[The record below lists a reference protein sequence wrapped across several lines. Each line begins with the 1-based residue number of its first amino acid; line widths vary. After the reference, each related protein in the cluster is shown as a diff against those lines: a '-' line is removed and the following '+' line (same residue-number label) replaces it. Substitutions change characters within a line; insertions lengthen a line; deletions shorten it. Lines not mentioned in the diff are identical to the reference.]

1 MLASPGAAARGMP
14 TTAVQPAGVPSTS
27 TGTSPAWASGR
38 VGAGPSAKWAMPP
51 GTCKRLGQIESSAT
65 ATAFGLSF
73 AAAGKATE
81 PTTPKAT
88 CKAVRRVRG
97 LVR

>member
-1 MLASPGAAARGMP
+1 
-14 TTAVQPAGVPSTS
+14 
-27 TGTSPAWASGR
+27 
-38 VGAGPSAKWAMPP
+38 MPP